1 MSAAT
6 LLLPVFVCLT
16 LFPAPAGPAGA
27 AVVSYDVGVVINTV
41 PLAIAANDQQ
51 AFIKDGRVYVPLRAV
66 GENLGCEVEW
76 IRETR
81 QVVITSRGR
90 PADPLT
96 RPANAGTP
104 SGYPR
109 VPPGTPAAA
118 LPGRT
123 GDRQRVQIVV
133 DGQIKEFSADY
144 GEPFVTAAGRTVVPL
159 RAVGEA
165 LDCTVEWNSATRLV
179 TIRSR
184 TQAPPPSRGPGEYGE
199 TRPSPPEHPEAPGGT
214 RFGGSAEVPALAGR
228 RVGLLQELAEYRT
241 NLRLLDG
248 TFVNSAELVDKDEE
262 NFSPAQLDQFRTILN
277 QLKRYDL
284 WVRLPDGREWATAEL
299 TILGPAIATAD
310 QLRAWLEAET
320 PRIRAKVERMGREF
334 IPFPDLVGLYLRIG
348 AEYGIR
354 GDLALAQSA
363 KETGYWQ
370 FTGDVQPDQNNFCGL
385 WATGVPLTGGESLNG
400 ADPALVRL
408 EAGRHGATFATPQAG
423 VEAHIQHLYAYA
435 TTDPLPPGKV
445 LLNPRFN
452 LLEQLKRRG
461 SASTWQDLNGRWAV
475 PGTTYG
481 QSIIHD
487 FWLKALYY

>member
-1 MSAAT
+1 MSTAT
-6 LLLPVFVCLT
+6 LLFSVFLYLT
-16 LFPAPAGPAGA
+16 LFLAPVRPAGA
-27 AVVSYDVGVVINTV
+27 TAVSYDVSVIINTRS
-41 PLAIAANDQQ
+41 LAIPADDQQ
-51 AFIKDGRVYVPLRAV
+51 AFIKNDRVYVPLRAV

-81 QVVITSRGR
+81 QVVITTQGR

-133 DGQIKEFSADY
+133 DGQIKEFPADY

-165 LDCTVEWNSATRLV
+165 LDCTVEWNSAARLV
-179 TIRSR
+179 NIRSR
-184 TQAPPPSRGPGEYGE
+184 PQSPPPSRGPGEYGE
-199 TRPSPPEHPEAPGGT
+199 TRPSPPGHPGAPG
-214 RFGGSAEVPALAGR
+214 VPALAGR

-248 TFVNSAELVDKDEE
+248 TFINSAELVDKDEE

-284 WVRLPDGREWATAEL
+284 WVRLPDGREWAAADL
-299 TILGPAIATAD
+299 SIRGPAIATAG

-320 PRIRAKVERMGREF
+320 PRNRARVERMGREF
-334 IPFPDLVGLYLRIG
+334 IPFPDLVDHYLRIG

-370 FTGDVQPDQNNFCGL
+370 FTGDVKPDQNNFCGL
-385 WATGVPLTGGESLNG
+385 WATGNPLTGGESLNG

-445 LLNPRFN
+445 LLSPRFN
-452 LLEQLKRRG
+452 LVRQAMRELG
-461 SASTWQDLNGRWAV
+461 PAPTWQGLNARWAV

-487 FWLKALYY
+487 YWLKALAY

>member
-6 LLLPVFVCLT
+6 LLLPVLVCLM
-16 LFPAPAGPAGA
+16 LFLAPAGPAGA
-27 AVVSYDVGVVINTV
+27 TALSYDVGVVINASLLSI
-41 PLAIAANDQQ
+41 PAHDQQ

-66 GENLGCEVEW
+66 GKNLGCEVEW

-90 PADPLT
+90 PADPLK
-96 RPANAGTP
+96 
-104 SGYPR
+104 R

-144 GEPFVTAAGRTVVPL
+144 GEPFITAAGRTVVPL

-165 LDCTVEWNSATRLV
+165 LGCEVDWNSATRLV
-179 TIRSR
+179 TIRSKP
-184 TQAPPPSRGPGEYGE
+184 QAPPPSRGPEEYGE
-199 TRPSPPEHPEAPGGT
+199 TRPSPSGYPGAPGGT
-214 RFGGSAEVPALAGR
+214 RFGGSAGR

-248 TFVNSAELVDKDEE
+248 TFINSAELVDKDEE
-262 NFSPAQLDQFRTILN
+262 NFSQAQLDRFRSDLDD
-277 QLKRYDL
+277 LRKYDAR
-284 WVRLPDGREWATAEL
+284 VRLPDGREWATAEL

-310 QLRAWLEAET
+310 QLRAWLEAEARKRVRT
-320 PRIRAKVERMGREF
+320 EQWGREF
-334 IPFPDLVGLYLRIG
+334 VPFPDLVDLYLRIG
-348 AEYGIR
+348 AEYGVR
-354 GDLALAQSA
+354 GDLALAQAA

-370 FTGDVQPDQNNFCGL
+370 FGGDVQPDQNNFCGL
-385 WATGVPLTGGESLNG
+385 WATGTALTGGESLNG

-445 LLNPRFN
+445 LLSPRFVYV
-452 LLEQLKRRG
+452 QRG
-461 SASTWQDLNGRWAV
+461 SAPTWQGLNARWAV